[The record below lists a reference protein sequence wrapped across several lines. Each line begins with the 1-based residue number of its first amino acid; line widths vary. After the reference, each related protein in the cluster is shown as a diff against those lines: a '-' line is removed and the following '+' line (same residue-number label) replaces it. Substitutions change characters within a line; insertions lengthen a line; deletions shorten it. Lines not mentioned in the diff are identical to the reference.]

1 MERRKPLTC
10 WFCGFFCVCAP
21 VFGGPGVGCR
31 KARRCSIG
39 PPTRVRV
46 TTLLGGGVV
55 IDKTVTGAET
65 MNIDTNSHA
74 GRLVPVDHDDFR
86 QTVQDAVDSYRAVS
100 VLVGLLNGESEAS
113 LSVTDRAGLAVL
125 LAAIEQRMA
134 LAVDGLG
141 VTAKALGLPDAWEL
155 VH

>member
-1 MERRKPLTC
+1 
-10 WFCGFFCVCAP
+10 
-21 VFGGPGVGCR
+21 
-31 KARRCSIG
+31 
-39 PPTRVRV
+39 
-46 TTLLGGGVV
+46 
-55 IDKTVTGAET
+55 

-125 LAAIEQRMA
+125 LEAIEQRMA
-134 LAVDGLG
+134 LAVNGLG